1 MAIQVTCP
9 TCQSKYQLG
18 DAVQGKNIRCKKC
31 GEIFRIASASAPAAP
46 AVIHPVMPSA
56 DIRSGI
62 QPPPIGP
69 HSPLVYAE
77 PVRSEENHVDVP
89 PHRGSS
95 TLKILLVV
103 FGSLAAVGVVTCG
116 GIILLGYRATQAAKE
131 KFEEI
136 QAHVEANDP
145 GAAVDLSTKPPANLD
160 EALEYLR
167 DGSASKRHAG
177 AQWLARASRD
187 AGRQEEVARHLLRLL
202 NDSNS
207 QVRLAGGRALEKWA
221 TRQSVPAL
229 LDVLKDEDGA
239 AAELRQTAIR
249 TLGRLRDDRAAGPL
263 AQRLTH
269 FFDREHAARALED
282 MGPMAESA
290 VVKFFHHP
298 DNAARESARR
308 ILQSYHTKE
317 DVILSQSIQDLK
329 GPDFDSRKIVAM
341 WLCQTPVNEA
351 RRREVAEGLTL
362 LLTDGRPDVRL
373 AGLKALGIWG
383 TSNDV
388 PAMIR
393 AVDDDSNDVRQL
405 AMQTLV
411 QLKDPR
417 GVDAIAGRL
426 TNFFD
431 RDQATRALQDAG
443 PAAEKAVVRY
453 YHHKDREVRER
464 ARRLLKEYNTKLS
477 VILEQTVVDLKS
489 PENEMRVS
497 CAEWFASQAP
507 VEEDRKAVADALD
520 KLLTDMDQGVRLAG
534 MKALRKWAT
543 KDNVPALV
551 LRAAAVFPS
560 IADTPLMRTELL
572 RALKSS
578 DYATQQAA
586 IDLVL
591 ARYITDPTT
600 DELSRQFIAATQG
613 RARAVLIDKLDPN
626 KFALRLSAASSYRAV
641 SGEPLPVDDNLFS
654 SRVVQEAVVESL
666 SDKSPAVREATQDLV
681 REQPKLQAIA
691 KVPPATRP
699 APDFDYFVQ
708 KIQPI
713 LNARGSDG
721 KACAMCHATHA
732 IFKLTLNN
740 PRANYESALKVVN
753 TSEPRK
759 SVLLIKPTRPNDA
772 VGDANLYLATHN
784 GGERWQGNEDSP
796 EYETIL
802 EWIRGAR
809 LQPAAEDRR

>member
-69 HSPLVYAE
+69 HSPLAYAE
-77 PVRSEENHVDVP
+77 PVRSEESYVDAAP
-89 PHRGSS
+89 ARGSS

-160 EALEYLR
+160 EALEYVTA
-167 DGSASKRHAG
+167 GSASKRHAG
-177 AQWLARASRD
+177 AQWLARSSRD
-187 AGRQEEVARHLLRLL
+187 AGRQEEVARHLLPLL
-202 NDSNS
+202 SDSNS

-551 LRAAAVFPS
+551 EVVKDDAFTIQAGELRKLAMQTLGELKDERGAPIVAARLRNFFEREEAARALVAMGPIVEKYVILGLTEPDPVVRQLVCGILAEVGTKASVTALRRTARGDRDGNVAAA
-560 IADTPLMRTELL
+560 ALL
-572 RALKSS
+572 
-578 DYATQQAA
+578 AA
-586 IDLVL
+586 NTIT
-591 ARYITDPTT
+591 AR
-600 DELSRQFIAATQG
+600 IAAVEKKGKESKTDSVP
-613 RARAVLIDKLDPN
+613 AKDTKPEKPADK
-626 KFALRLSAASSYRAV
+626 
-641 SGEPLPVDDNLFS
+641 
-654 SRVVQEAVVESL
+654 
-666 SDKSPAVREATQDLV
+666 T
-681 REQPKLQAIA
+681 
-691 KVPPATRP
+691 VPP
-699 APDFDYFVQ
+699 
-708 KIQPI
+708 K
-713 LNARGSDG
+713 
-721 KACAMCHATHA
+721 
-732 IFKLTLNN
+732 
-740 PRANYESALKVVN
+740 
-753 TSEPRK
+753 
-759 SVLLIKPTRPNDA
+759 
-772 VGDANLYLATHN
+772 
-784 GGERWQGNEDSP
+784 
-796 EYETIL
+796 
-802 EWIRGAR
+802 
-809 LQPAAEDRR
+809 